1 MNDQFG
7 LVLLVI
13 VIVILAGGY
22 VFLSRGRRPRTPKET
37 ELKSKQERHDQERR
51 RGSQ

>member
-13 VIVILAGGY
+13 VIVILGGGY
-22 VFLSRGRRPRTPKET
+22 VLLSRGRRPRSGSENRAQG
-37 ELKSKQERHDQERR
+37 EQDRHEQERR
-51 RGSQ
+51 RGNE